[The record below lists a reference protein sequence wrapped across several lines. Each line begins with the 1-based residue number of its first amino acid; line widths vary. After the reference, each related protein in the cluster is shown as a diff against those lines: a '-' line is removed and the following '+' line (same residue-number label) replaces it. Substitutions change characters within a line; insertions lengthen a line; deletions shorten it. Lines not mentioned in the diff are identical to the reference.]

1 MDSVPPRRMSGNPP
15 RDFLVFH
22 IAGRPYR
29 VTISP
34 RPLRENG
41 RDASTAFY
49 PATRELRISPHV
61 DPAQRLAVLTAQIRQ
76 AWDMTDTA
84 EPREDASSM
93 RTERVA
99 MALVEDLS
107 SQGGADALRAMVPPG
122 TVPAAPPPRSPLQ
135 GLPTGAE
142 KAMRRWEAMGRDLL
156 NPDFELTLE
165 EAAPLFATFTQ
176 LVNAGVRFD
185 PTLSALV
192 RVLKRQ
198 GFKNDGESDYD
209 YRGKES
215 CDSMVNT
222 LSGFTAAPHL
232 HPALR

>member
-1 MDSVPPRRMSGNPP
+1 MDRVPPHRKSGNPP
-15 RDFLVFH
+15 REFLVFH
-22 IAGRPYR
+22 IAGRPYK

-34 RPLRENG
+34 KPLRENG
-41 RDASTAFY
+41 RDASTKFY
-49 PATRELRISPHV
+49 PSTREIHISPNV
-61 DPAQRLAVLTAQIRQ
+61 DLHNRLVVLTAQIRQ
-76 AWDMTDTA
+76 AWEMTDTA
-84 EPREDASSM
+84 EPREDAGAV

-99 MALVEDLS
+99 MSLAEDLS
-107 SQGGADALRAMVPPG
+107 SQGGPDALREMMPPG
-122 TVPAAPPPRSPLQ
+122 STPALPPPRPPLQ

-209 YRGKES
+209 CRGERS
-215 CDSMVNT
+215 PVGSMAVMPRMH
-222 LSGFTAAPHL
+222 LAAQ
-232 HPALR
+232 